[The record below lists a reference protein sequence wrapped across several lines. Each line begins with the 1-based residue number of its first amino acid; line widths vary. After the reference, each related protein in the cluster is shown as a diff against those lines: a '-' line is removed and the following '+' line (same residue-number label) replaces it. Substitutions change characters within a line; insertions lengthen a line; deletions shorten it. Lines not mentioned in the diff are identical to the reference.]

1 MIRKCL
7 LVCGGSMI
15 VKDIIKKT
23 AELLELNDVLEY
35 YDDSEL
41 ELSDDVSNTIKKI
54 LLSINLT
61 NNTIASQYYEIIG
74 YKYVNCND
82 GVVPFS
88 NISDKEIV
96 EIKNVLDEY
105 EEKVD
110 FRVMADGVHV
120 PSGEW
125 KVVYS
130 YLPNEVVENDEIN
143 YYTKIG
149 SLLFAYGVASEYL
162 FLIGD
167 IDNAYYWD
175 KRFKDEL
182 FSLSRPK
189 RCINMPS
196 KRWC

>member
-1 MIRKCL
+1 ML
-7 LVCGGSMI
+7 

-35 YDDSEL
+35 YAGGTE
-41 ELSDDVSNTIKKI
+41 EPTEDVSNTIKKI

-61 NNTIASQYYEIIG
+61 NNTIASQYFEIIG
-74 YKYVNCND
+74 YQDVNCD
-82 GVVPFS
+82 DVVPFS
-88 NISDKEIV
+88 KISNNEIV
-96 EIKNVLDEY
+96 EIKNVVDEHG
-105 EEKVD
+105 EKVN
-110 FRVMADGVHV
+110 FRVMADGVHM
-120 PSGEW
+120 PSGKW
-125 KVVYS
+125 QVIYS
-130 YLPNEVVENDEIN
+130 YLPKDVVESDNIN

-149 SLLFAYGVASEYL
+149 TMLFAYGVASEYL

-167 IDNAYYWD
+167 IDNAYFWD